1 MTWKIHGPLG
11 LCSLFSI
18 SSLDWALL
26 GCGPSPSCLAHVI
39 FFYVF
44 VGFLAGD
51 PATPL
56 HYFFYV
62 VTSLLFLCF
71 TWAYRLRLLP
81 IHFLHPFPFW
91 APLANIPTMLTH
103 FPHPYHFLAL
113 LDHIPIVSTHFSHL
127 YLFLGS
133 IGPHSCCASPFHSS
147 SFLGPFTSAL
157 HLLLSWA
164 FAKSFRL
171 PQPDYRI
178 LTSYY
183 LLDLLAFMPTLWIYL
198 LIIWASLAH
207 LLLLYLLLFSW
218 FYYFIYWAS
227 STHLL
232 LVCHL
237 LFLWACWPLFL
248 PFRPASLCFTIFSS
262 HFLYIVGFL
271 LPLGILSKVGIN
283 IQPPE
288 HMNCS
293 CNSYVNT
300 WKFFLFFLFF
310 SWVFWIMDPTLFP
323 FLPWTRLSLRISQ
336 FTSYSGTQLLLH

>member
-1 MTWKIHGPLG
+1 MFSIFHLFFRLG
-11 LCSLFSI
+11 IAWVWALSFLPSPCHFLLCVCGLLSWWSCHATALLLLRRHFSFISLFHMG
-18 SSLDWALL
+18 LQAKA
-26 GCGPSPSCLAHVI
+26 P
-39 FFYVF
+39 
-44 VGFLAGD
+44 
-51 PATPL
+51 TNPL
-56 HYFFYV
+56 S
-62 VTSLLFLCF
+62 TS
-71 TWAYRLRLLP
+71 
-81 IHFLHPFPFW
+81 FPFW

-147 SFLGPFTSAL
+147 SFLGPFTSSL

-171 PQPDYRI
+171 PQPDYHI
-178 LTSYY
+178 LTFYY

-248 PFRPASLCFTIFSS
+248 PFRPAGLCFTIFSS

-283 IQPPE
+283 I
-288 HMNCS
+288 
-293 CNSYVNT
+293 
-300 WKFFLFFLFF
+300 
-310 SWVFWIMDPTLFP
+310 
-323 FLPWTRLSLRISQ
+323 
-336 FTSYSGTQLLLH
+336 

>member
-1 MTWKIHGPLG
+1 MFSIFHLFFRLG
-11 LCSLFSI
+11 IAWVRALSFLPSPCHFLLCVCGLLSWWSCHATALLLLRRHFSFISLFHMG
-18 SSLDWALL
+18 LQAKA
-26 GCGPSPSCLAHVI
+26 P
-39 FFYVF
+39 
-44 VGFLAGD
+44 
-51 PATPL
+51 TNPL
-56 HYFFYV
+56 S
-62 VTSLLFLCF
+62 TS
-71 TWAYRLRLLP
+71 
-81 IHFLHPFPFW
+81 FPFW

-103 FPHPYHFLAL
+103 FPHPYHFLDL

-147 SFLGPFTSAL
+147 SFLGPFTYSL

-171 PQPDYRI
+171 PQPDYHI
-178 LTSYY
+178 LTFYY

-218 FYYFIYWAS
+218 VCYFIYWAS

-248 PFRPASLCFTIFSS
+248 PFRPAGLCFTIFSS

-310 SWVFWIMDPTLFP
+310 RGFFE
-323 FLPWTRLSLRISQ
+323 
-336 FTSYSGTQLLLH
+336 

>member
-1 MTWKIHGPLG
+1 MFSIFHLFFRLG
-11 LCSLFSI
+11 IAWVRALSFLPSPCHFLLCVCGLLSWWSCHATALLLLRRHFSFISLFHMG
-18 SSLDWALL
+18 LQAKA
-26 GCGPSPSCLAHVI
+26 P
-39 FFYVF
+39 
-44 VGFLAGD
+44 
-51 PATPL
+51 TNPL
-56 HYFFYV
+56 S
-62 VTSLLFLCF
+62 TS
-71 TWAYRLRLLP
+71 
-81 IHFLHPFPFW
+81 FPFW

-147 SFLGPFTSAL
+147 SFLGPFTYSL

-171 PQPDYRI
+171 PQPDYHI
-178 LTSYY
+178 LTFYY
-183 LLDLLAFMPTLWIYL
+183 LLDLLAFLPTLWIYL

-218 FYYFIYWAS
+218 VCYFIYWAS

-248 PFRPASLCFTIFSS
+248 PFRPAGLCFTIFSS

-283 IQPPE
+283 IQPLK
-288 HMNCS
+288 HTNCS

-310 SWVFWIMDPTLFP
+310 RGFFE
-323 FLPWTRLSLRISQ
+323 
-336 FTSYSGTQLLLH
+336 